1 MEKLKNE
8 GLYPQYLVRVNGLQV
23 NPQNIDEDYNSY
35 FKLDQAGLLSQCLE
49 FELEYLLDEKEQAL
63 YNRLSEGSIF
73 DFLSNAKRLHFI
85 NEYEIKVVK

>member
-1 MEKLKNE
+1 MKKLKNQ
-8 GLYPQYLVRVNGLQV
+8 GLYPNYSVKVNGWKV
-23 NPQNIDEDYNSY
+23 NPQDIDEDYKPY
-35 FKLDQAGLLSQCLE
+35 FRLDQAGLLSQCLE
-49 FELEYLLDEKEQAL
+49 FELEYLLDDKEQAL